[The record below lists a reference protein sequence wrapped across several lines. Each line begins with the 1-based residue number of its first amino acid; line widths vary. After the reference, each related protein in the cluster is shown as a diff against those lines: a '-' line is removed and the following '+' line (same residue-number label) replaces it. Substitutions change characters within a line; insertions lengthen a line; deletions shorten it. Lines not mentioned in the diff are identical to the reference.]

1 MQNRKTE
8 LTRPT
13 PFTAFLLALALVAG
27 PLIVTPVVV
36 HSTNVLDFSVGL
48 LRALSG
54 PLLIAAVLF
63 LLIYLLLRH
72 TGRWP
77 RFNNRL
83 SALTLAV
90 AYLFWLQGHLLVW
103 DYGVLD
109 GRAIDWQ
116 AQWLRGLADTGLWL
130 CVLLGAWFGARRL
143 QPHTGLLA
151 GALLLIYSITMFSS
165 INNRKPAP
173 AFHRYTLDA
182 THKYDFSKQQNI
194 FLIVVDAFQSDVFQE
209 LLDTRPEL
217 FPGFDG
223 FTYYRNATA
232 GFAKTYPSIPLMLTG
247 QWYANAEP
255 VTTFVER
262 AYLDH
267 SVTADMLEAGWRV
280 DLFPD
285 IPRVIHHDQRVAS
298 NVIERSDPVDVAAQ
312 SGHLADLSLFRVS
325 PHFLKR
331 FWQNDDQWRLA
342 PAWAAWVENRSDD
355 SKLRRARHPNAAA
368 RFALSTEQFGR
379 VTWDQ
384 PAFKFYHLM
393 VPHEPFLLREDFS
406 VERWPAGREGYVGQ
420 SAATVRVLEKFIER
434 LKALDIYNQSTIVI
448 VADHG
453 GGDYNAGVRAAGI
466 VPEPSLEAVSTM
478 SSQYHASALPLVLVK
493 SAGAHGPLEISDA
506 PVSIGNV
513 AATLAR
519 AAGTA
524 PRAGGAIG
532 DPQAGLSSPRRY
544 YFYRHSGWSGVY
556 LPPMEEFEVT
566 GHSWNLSDWVA
577 TGRILAPGG
586 EVQRSRGY
594 QIGTRVLFNGEGQ
607 ASTWLSSGWSG
618 AEARGTWS
626 ADREAFMRV
635 PVADSDTAPRPTH
648 AHFWLAPFLADG
660 RIEAQSTTLSV
671 GDTPVGSWRI
681 RSPGCYAAPLPGAET
696 LDRDTLSFRWSLP
709 DAAAPNDFGLSD
721 DFRLLGIYLMAMELG
736 PAKTLPL
743 DTDLTD
749 LPAEQLACAFRVHG
763 FSRESG
769 TLNSNRTRASI
780 WIQFDEQGLDT
791 LFSGVMGSQTGGLE
805 LVMELSP
812 FLGDGKLAQQRV
824 ILSSRGQT
832 MADWQ
837 LESGGTYTVL
847 IERSLLK
854 DGVLDLEFSLPD
866 ATTPRAL
873 GINDDQRAL
882 GISIRAL
889 QLRVPLAKSD
899 PSA

>member
-1 MQNRKTE
+1 MQNRKIE

-13 PFTAFLLALALVAG
+13 VLQALLLALALVAG
-27 PLIVTPVVV
+27 PFIVTPVVL
-36 HSTNVLDFSVGL
+36 HSANVLDFSVGL

-54 PLLIAAVLF
+54 PLLMAAVL
-63 LLIYLLLRH
+63 LLAVYLLLRH
-72 TGRWP
+72 TRRWP
-77 RFNNRL
+77 RFNARMA
-83 SALTLAV
+83 ALALAV

-116 AQWLRGLADTGLWL
+116 ALWLRGLADTGLWL
-130 CVLLGAWFGARRL
+130 AVLLGAWFGARRL
-143 QPHTGLLA
+143 QAHSGLFA
-151 GALLLIYSITMFSS
+151 GVLLIIYAITIFNS
-165 INNRKPAP
+165 INTREPAP
-173 AFHRYTLDA
+173 AFHRYTLDE
-182 THKYDFSKQQNI
+182 THKYDFSKQQNVV
-194 FLIVVDAFQSDVFQE
+194 LIVVDAFQSDVFQE
-209 LLDTRPEL
+209 LLDTRPGL
-217 FPGFDG
+217 FTGFEG

-232 GFAKTYPSIPLMLTG
+232 GFAKTYPSVPLMLTG

-267 SVTADMLEAGWRV
+267 AVTAELLDAGWRV

-285 IPRVIHHDQRVAS
+285 IPRVIHHDRRVAS
-298 NVIERSDPVDVAAQ
+298 NVIEKSDPVDVATE
-312 SGHLADLSLFRVS
+312 SGRLADLSLFRVS
-325 PHFLKR
+325 PHFIKR
-331 FWQNDDQWRLA
+331 FWQNDDQWRLS
-342 PAWAAWVENRSDD
+342 PAWRAWAERHSHD
-355 SKLRRARHPNAAA
+355 SALRQARHPNAAA

-379 VTWDQ
+379 VSWDQ

-434 LKALDIYNQSTIVI
+434 LKALDIYNQTTIVI

-466 VPEPSLEAVSTM
+466 VPEPSMGAVSTM
-478 SSQYHASALPLVLVK
+478 STQYHASALPLVLTK
-493 SAGAHGPLEISDA
+493 PAGAHGALEISDD

-513 AATLAR
+513 AATLAK
-519 AAGTA
+519 AAGMA

-532 DPQAGLSSPRRY
+532 EPQAGLSSPRRY
-544 YFYRHSGWSGVY
+544 YFYRHSGWSGEY
-556 LPPMEEFEVT
+556 LPPMEEFEVN

-586 EVQRSRGY
+586 QVQRSRGY
-594 QIGTRVLFNGEGQ
+594 EIGTRVLFNGEGQ

-618 AEARGTWS
+618 AEANGTWS
-626 ADREAFMRV
+626 ADREAVMRI
-635 PVADSDTAPRPTH
+635 PVADPDTAPRPTH
-648 AHFWLAPFLADG
+648 AHFWLAPFLVDG
-660 RIEAQSTTLSV
+660 RIDAQSTTLSV
-671 GDTPVGSWRI
+671 GDTPVGNWQV
-681 RSPGCYAAPLPGAET
+681 RSAGCYSAPLTAADTRNRNT
-696 LDRDTLSFRWSLP
+696 LDFRWSLP

-721 DFRLLGIYLMAMELG
+721 DFRLLGIYMMAMELG

-743 DTDLTD
+743 DSDLTG
-749 LPAEQLACAFRVHG
+749 LPADQLDCALRLQAFNL
-763 FSRESG
+763 EDG
-769 TLNSNRTRASI
+769 TLRSTRPQASL
-780 WIQFDEQGLDT
+780 WLQLDEQQLDK
-791 LFSGVMGSQTGGLE
+791 LFATTRDSSSGELE

-812 FLGDGKLAQQRV
+812 FLGDGKLVQQRV
-824 ILSSRGQT
+824 ILSSRGQAL
-832 MADWQ
+832 ADWQ
-837 LESGGTYTVL
+837 LDSGGTYMVL

-854 DGVLDLEFSLPD
+854 DGGLELEFSLPD
-866 ATTPRAL
+866 AAAPRAL

-882 GISIRAL
+882 GISIQAL
-889 QLRVPLAKSD
+889 QLRLPLAKSG